1 MSREEIE
8 PAAAITYETVFLAEP
23 EIPTEQVDQIIS
35 KLKETIAAHQGSVAS
50 EDRWGRRRLAYPIHG
65 HREGFY
71 SVLTF
76 SAEPTVVA
84 AIEHLYNV
92 TDTILRHLTIR
103 HIKRNKKF
111 APKRER
117 PAGYT
122 DAHRGPSRSSG
133 PVRPRT
139 DSAPRSPA
147 PSEGA
152 PSAAAPVEKQE
163 ASTPQG
169 EKP

>member
-84 AIEHLYNV
+84 ATIMAHVPIPRVRLWDLAV
-92 TDTILRHLTIR
+92 TRWLVSLLALAIIAW
-103 HIKRNKKF
+103 N
-111 APKRER
+111 
-117 PAGYT
+117 
-122 DAHRGPSRSSG
+122 
-133 PVRPRT
+133 
-139 DSAPRSPA
+139 
-147 PSEGA
+147 
-152 PSAAAPVEKQE
+152 AAASCKGARE
-163 ASTPQG
+163 AFVRRDAIARVRG
-169 EKP
+169 ECGAQASARYGNGCRYGSHRVVA